1 MKSIEFNIYF
11 EEEIPISIVKTFF
24 ILKTTKVTV
33 GEKKQTKIH
42 ICKQNV
48 HGDWMVFDSSH
59 LWGSGSNEARNSDKL
74 KLCGCF
80 SFLPAQDWR

>member
-33 GEKKQTKIH
+33 GERNKQKFTFANKMFMGIEWFL
-42 ICKQNV
+42 IPPTFEVQ
-48 HGDWMVFDSSH
+48 DLM
-59 LWGSGSNEARNSDKL
+59 KL
-74 KLCGCF
+74 EILIN
-80 SFLPAQDWR
+80 